1 MCAFLQIVFKATLS
15 NFRGNQ
21 PTKRSINCRIPIS
34 MPTPASVIRGATI
47 YLYTKARRAFT
58 GFSTTRQR
66 SEITGEIPRGMPSP
80 SSRNAKSRPLSE
92 DGSSNRIFMIFAF
105 PFPLKLYAL
114 TMSFCDVMSVL
125 SRRQYNQS
133 HTILRTDVMTLCA
146 KLLLN
151 TLTAVE

>member
-1 MCAFLQIVFKATLS
+1 MCAFLQIAFKATLS

-66 SEITGEIPRGMPSP
+66 SEITGEIPRDMPSP

-92 DGSSNRIFMIFAF
+92 DDSSNRIFMIFAF
-105 PFPLKLYAL
+105 PFPLNLYAL

-125 SRRQYNQS
+125 SRR
-133 HTILRTDVMTLCA
+133 
-146 KLLLN
+146 
-151 TLTAVE
+151 